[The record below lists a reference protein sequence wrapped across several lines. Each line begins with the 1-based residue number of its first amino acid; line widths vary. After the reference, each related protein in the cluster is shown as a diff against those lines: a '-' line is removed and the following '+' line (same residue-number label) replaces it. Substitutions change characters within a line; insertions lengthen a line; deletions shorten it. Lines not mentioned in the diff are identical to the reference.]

1 MCPDPP
7 NVAPSTQFAFG
18 DNTNIRA
25 DVFGGNKYETNVY
38 LLRAATGQVDWSA
51 YRDKQRAPY
60 RFLDSYDLLDASIY
74 AGRDADISRLAGEV
88 LANRLVVLQGPV
100 GVGKT
105 SLLQAGLTP
114 RLMNS
119 GYLVLSAQDYADPVA
134 ALSGGLAQAQ
144 DRLQI
149 DLARA
154 ADLAGLVRTAQASLE
169 RPVVLIL
176 EHFERFFTD
185 PCSSAASRES
195 FRTQLKAFREATFRY
210 PTCLILSIRQQSQGQ
225 LAYFQPAVPDIFY
238 HVVALDLL
246 TPAQARQA
254 ILAPLNGLEPAMV
267 FDPKFLDQQL
277 LPDLATAGRD
287 DGAIDPPHLQIVCSI
302 LYHEARARD
311 QHFIDADLY
320 QSLGGKRG
328 TLGAYV
334 DRTLSEEFPD
344 ATRYQLARRLLK
356 AMASPGGEPVALSL
370 TEASQE
376 AGQPPD
382 AVLGVLEILVH
393 RSLVFARAEQ
403 TYGLS
408 HPIMNETVLGWF
420 DRTGGRGS
428 LRAGCPRPCMV

>member
-7 NVAPSTQFAFG
+7 NATPSTQFAFG

-38 LLRAATGQVDWSA
+38 LLRAATGQVDWST

-134 ALSGGLAQAQ
+134 ALNGGLAQAQ

-149 DLARA
+149 DLTRA

-185 PCSSAASRES
+185 PCSSAASRER
-195 FRTQLKAFREATFRY
+195 FRAQLKAFREATFRY

-254 ILAPLNGLEPAMV
+254 ILAPLNGTRAV
-267 FDPKFLDQQL
+267 
-277 LPDLATAGRD
+277 
-287 DGAIDPPHLQIVCSI
+287 DGL
-302 LYHEARARD
+302 R
-311 QHFIDADLY
+311 
-320 QSLGGKRG
+320 
-328 TLGAYV
+328 
-334 DRTLSEEFPD
+334 SEV
-344 ATRYQLARRLLK
+344 
-356 AMASPGGEPVALSL
+356 PG
-370 TEASQE
+370 
-376 AGQPPD
+376 
-382 AVLGVLEILVH
+382 
-393 RSLVFARAEQ
+393 
-403 TYGLS
+403 
-408 HPIMNETVLGWF
+408 
-420 DRTGGRGS
+420 
-428 LRAGCPRPCMV
+428 

>member
-7 NVAPSTQFAFG
+7 TVAPSTQFAFG

-149 DLARA
+149 DL
-154 ADLAGLVRTAQASLE
+154 
-169 RPVVLIL
+169 
-176 EHFERFFTD
+176 
-185 PCSSAASRES
+185 
-195 FRTQLKAFREATFRY
+195 
-210 PTCLILSIRQQSQGQ
+210 
-225 LAYFQPAVPDIFY
+225 
-238 HVVALDLL
+238 
-246 TPAQARQA
+246 
-254 ILAPLNGLEPAMV
+254 
-267 FDPKFLDQQL
+267 
-277 LPDLATAGRD
+277 
-287 DGAIDPPHLQIVCSI
+287 
-302 LYHEARARD
+302 
-311 QHFIDADLY
+311 
-320 QSLGGKRG
+320 
-328 TLGAYV
+328 
-334 DRTLSEEFPD
+334 
-344 ATRYQLARRLLK
+344 TRR
-356 AMASPGGEPVALSL
+356 
-370 TEASQE
+370 
-376 AGQPPD
+376 
-382 AVLGVLEILVH
+382 
-393 RSLVFARAEQ
+393 
-403 TYGLS
+403 
-408 HPIMNETVLGWF
+408 
-420 DRTGGRGS
+420 
-428 LRAGCPRPCMV
+428 